1 MPGQEII
8 AYCVK
13 CHEKRTIQNPT
24 PVYTATGTPATRGQC
39 PVCGTTLFRMGQ
51 TEAHAG
57 VPKPESAPR
66 QRPASEKRTPPGAS
80 RRSSP
85 GSAGKLVIVE
95 SPAKART
102 ISRFLGKGYTVE
114 ASVGHVRDLLHSKL
128 SVDVEHDFSPQYRV
142 PNEKREV
149 VQRLKSAASHAT
161 EIYVATD
168 PDREGEAIAW
178 HVMAAAAIPE
188 DVTQRVVFHE
198 ITDAAV
204 QEAFTH
210 PRSLDMDLVNAQQA
224 RRVLD
229 RLVGYKISPLLWQ
242 RVRGRLSA
250 GRVQSVAVR
259 LVVDRER
266 EIQAFVAV
274 EYWSIA
280 AELAKR
286 DTRALD
292 PRPGFIAKL
301 VKIGD
306 KAADLN
312 NQPAT
317 QAIVDDLQDGSYL
330 VADVRKSKRQRKSP
344 APFITSTLQQEASR
358 QLGFTAKR
366 TMAVAQALY
375 EGVNLGAGERVG
387 LITYMRTDSTNIA
400 AVALAEVRAYIQD
413 KFGIEYLPAT
423 PPVHRTRAVKA
434 QEAHE
439 CIRPTSVRR
448 EPDAIQS
455 FLDRDQYRLYQLI
468 WKRFVASQMNPAIYD
483 VTAVDIKAGRR
494 ERLPGV
500 AVPTGDALR
509 RSVFLDALLY
519 LFRVTGSTVAF
530 PGFLLVY
537 EVASVGHEETKD
549 EGVADDE
556 AGPLPPLDVGEML
569 DLLRLIPEQ
578 HFTQPPPRYTEAS
591 LIRELE
597 KNGIG
602 RPSTYAPI
610 LSTIQVRGYVDRD
623 PEGKNLVPTELGFVV
638 NDLLVKHFPQIV
650 DLPFTAHMEDD
661 LDKIAAGERNW
672 VAVLRDFY
680 GPFARALE
688 AAERSMEK
696 VELRPEA
703 AAAGLVCE
711 KCGSPM
717 VVKNGRFGKF
727 IACSNYP
734 QCRNAKPYVI
744 KTGAKCPECGGDL
757 LEKRTRKRR
766 IFYGCAN
773 YPTCKF
779 SVWQRPVPQPCKAC
793 GGLLTEAGKNKLK
806 CVKCQQVFA

>member
-1 MPGQEII
+1 
-8 AYCVK
+8 
-13 CHEKRTIQNPT
+13 
-24 PVYTATGTPATRGQC
+24 
-39 PVCGTTLFRMGQ
+39 
-51 TEAHAG
+51 
-57 VPKPESAPR
+57 
-66 QRPASEKRTPPGAS
+66 
-80 RRSSP
+80 
-85 GSAGKLVIVE
+85 
-95 SPAKART
+95 
-102 ISRFLGKGYTVE
+102 
-114 ASVGHVRDLLHSKL
+114 
-128 SVDVEHDFSPQYRV
+128 
-142 PNEKREV
+142 
-149 VQRLKSAASHAT
+149 
-161 EIYVATD
+161 
-168 PDREGEAIAW
+168 
-178 HVMAAAAIPE
+178 
-188 DVTQRVVFHE
+188 
-198 ITDAAV
+198 
-204 QEAFTH
+204 
-210 PRSLDMDLVNAQQA
+210 
-224 RRVLD
+224 
-229 RLVGYKISPLLWQ
+229 
-242 RVRGRLSA
+242 
-250 GRVQSVAVR
+250 
-259 LVVDRER
+259 
-266 EIQAFVAV
+266 
-274 EYWSIA
+274 
-280 AELAKR
+280 
-286 DTRALD
+286 
-292 PRPGFIAKL
+292 
-301 VKIGD
+301 
-306 KAADLN
+306 
-312 NQPAT
+312 
-317 QAIVDDLQDGSYL
+317 
-330 VADVRKSKRQRKSP
+330 
-344 APFITSTLQQEASR
+344 
-358 QLGFTAKR
+358 
-366 TMAVAQALY
+366 
-375 EGVNLGAGERVG
+375 VNLGAGERVG

-680 GPFARALE
+680 GPFACALE